1 LALTVSGMRSTMGL
15 GGQRGSTPGSMDAQS
30 RSEDEET
37 TSKKQAAWTKAGGWA
52 GR

>member
-1 LALTVSGMRSTMGL
+1 MRSTMGL